1 MPSDHGWQIDSRTCI
16 SYLTIEK
23 RGTINPD
30 QQEGIGDHLFGC
42 DICQDVCPWNRKASK
57 TTEASFEARGSVP
70 SLLDLSE
77 YSEEDFRREFRR
89 SPVWRA
95 KYRGFLRNVAIAM
108 GNSKNPAMKDAL
120 RRLAAHRDESISAA
134 AKQSL
139 AILSQVEV
147 DSSEVEVIS
156 ECNQL
161 R

>member
-1 MPSDHGWQIDSRTCI
+1 
-16 SYLTIEK
+16 
-23 RGTINPD
+23 
-30 QQEGIGDHLFGC
+30 
-42 DICQDVCPWNRKASK
+42 

-120 RRLAAHRDESISAA
+120 WRLAAHRDESISAA